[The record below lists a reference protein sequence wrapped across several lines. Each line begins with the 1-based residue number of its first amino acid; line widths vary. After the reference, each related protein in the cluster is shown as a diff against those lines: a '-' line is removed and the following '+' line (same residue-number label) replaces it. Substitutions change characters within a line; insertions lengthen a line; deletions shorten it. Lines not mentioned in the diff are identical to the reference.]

1 MALISVIVPVYQ
13 VEAYINRCLDS
24 LKAQTF
30 SDFEAILVDD
40 GSKDRS
46 GEICEDYARRDPRF
60 IVFHQE
66 NQGQSV
72 ARNFAMDWVYA
83 NSESTHIS
91 FVDSDDWV
99 HPRYL
104 ELLYKAA
111 AAFGANVSQCLHL
124 ETDGTAS
131 EPDVGAD
138 MQEISTEEQYTRW
151 YSAFFWGKLFA
162 RACLEHIRFPEGQI
176 YEDVAIWY
184 KILFAEEKIGLVKET
199 LYYYYINTSS
209 TVRSSWKPA
218 RLAQVTAW
226 DEQIL
231 YIEKNES
238 SAVLKEALRRYC
250 GVIKGQT
257 ADVQASDKVSAAGK
271 KKYLRLLRKKLRGI
285 LRHYETELKQ
295 LKIYSDYYSL
305 AYPLR
310 IRLYKSL
317 MTLKNPK
324 KALKSGFYRVLILFS
339 KPTILFESKPDFADN
354 ARPVYEEFLRRR
366 LNKDFYLLWMDK
378 NGEPV
383 TLAQDGSVVS
393 LLQEWTG
400 LKRQLRLASLS
411 QHVSAVVCCNR
422 VHFPTDPTKTTVFYL
437 SHGTPMKRLRGYY
450 DLPQY
455 IDFVLAASK
464 DVAPICAYE
473 FNVSPEKVFS
483 LGFPRNDVFAVPSRD
498 IRPMLVTDCSRVIV
512 WYPTYRQNLKGKI
525 TGSTHALPVIN
536 DPEAAARLD
545 HAAREAGV
553 LIVLKP
559 HFAQDT
565 SLIRDLGLNNIR
577 FIDDSFFTEH
587 QITSYQFVNSCDAM
601 ITDYSSIY
609 FDYLLAD
616 KPIAVTWDD
625 LEEYRR
631 DPGFAVDLE
640 RLLKGAVKAYNV
652 DDLISFIQDVAA
664 GQDVLQAD
672 RRRIRD
678 MANYSTDGNN
688 TNRVVDFILSK
699 IKSSY

>member
-1 MALISVIVPVYQ
+1 MAQISVIIPVYQ

-24 LKAQTF
+24 LQAQTF

-60 IVFHQE
+60 MVFHQE

-72 ARNFAMDWVYA
+72 ARNYALDWVYA
-83 NSESTHIS
+83 NSNSQYIA
-91 FVDSDDWV
+91 FLDSDDWV
-99 HPRYL
+99 HQRYL
-104 ELLYKAA
+104 ELLYKAIKDH
-111 AAFGANVSQCLHL
+111 GVNISQCLYI
-124 ETDGTAS
+124 ETDGTDEIKEAENQS
-131 EPDVGAD
+131 ICVTAD
-138 MQEISTEEQYTRW
+138 EEYTKW
-151 YSAFFWGKLFA
+151 YSAFFWGKLFT
-162 RACLEHIRFPEGQI
+162 RSCMERVRFPVGQI
-176 YEDVAIWY
+176 FEDVAIWY
-184 KILFAEEKIGLVKET
+184 KVLFAEKEVAIVPET
-199 LYYYYINTSS
+199 LYYYFRNPNS
-209 TVRSSWKPA
+209 TVHSDWKPA
-218 RLAQVTAW
+218 RLAQVKAW

-339 KPTILFESKPDFADN
+339 KPTILFESKPDYADN
-354 ARPVYEEFLRRR
+354 SRPVYEEFLRRR

-383 TLAQDGSVVS
+383 TLTQDGSVVS

-483 LGFPRNDVFAVPSRD
+483 LGCPRNDVFAVPSRD
-498 IRPMLVTDCSRVIV
+498 IRPMLGTDCSRVIV

-525 TGSTHALPVIN
+525 TGSTHALPVIH

-545 HAAREAGV
+545 CAAREAGV

-559 HFAQDT
+559 HFAQDI

-631 DPGFAVDLE
+631 DPGFAVDLDIY
-640 RLLKGAVKAYNV
+640 LKGAVKAYIV
-652 DDLISFIQDVAA
+652 DDLIGFVQDVVA
-664 GQDVLQAD
+664 GRDVLQAD